1 MTEERVQS
9 NILVPVEEYLSTAY
23 SPDVDYVDGHLV
35 ERNVGEYYHS
45 LLQGLVVTYFNA
57 NLRARYGA
65 KFRAFPEYR
74 MEVRQRTRFRVPDVS
89 VLAAGHPKTPY
100 MEVPP
105 VISIEILSPDDE
117 YGQTPARC
125 LEYVRRGCENVWL
138 LDPRERTLAIVE
150 LAGYRL
156 QKNRVVEFTLNGESI
171 QVDFNE
177 IFAEMNQD

>member
-1 MTEERVQS
+1 MSKERGQS

-23 SPDVDYVDGHLV
+23 SPDVDYVDGRLV

-57 NLRARYGA
+57 NLRARYGR

-74 MEVRQRTRFRVPDVS
+74 MEVRANTRFRVPDIS

-105 VISIEILSPDDE
+105 LISIEILSPDDK
-117 YGQTPARC
+117 YGQALP
-125 LEYVRRGCENVWL
+125 LG
-138 LDPRERTLAIVE
+138 
-150 LAGYRL
+150 
-156 QKNRVVEFTLNGESI
+156 
-171 QVDFNE
+171 
-177 IFAEMNQD
+177 